1 MKNLL
6 IIFILSSTI
15 NSFSQSVFSPK
26 ENSNSL
32 GIAEDFMKNNPPTK
46 SLLNLPEVDVLPL
59 PNFKTPVLNTNNN
72 DQSYLG
78 FIKENVNFR
87 KGPSTDFAI
96 IKSLSAG
103 TQIFI
108 ISTKENNNY
117 YKVIDLST
125 NLEGYVYSTYITLDK
140 PVEVNEDDLFVET
153 GKSSLS
159 TVSQVEVYNNTSKN
173 LTIFIGGSNYL
184 FSSQEKRSISI
195 KPNEYTYRVT
205 AAGVIPYLGKDT
217 IKSGYNYSWE
227 FYIVT
232 K

>member
-6 IIFILSSTI
+6 IIFSLLLIIT
-15 NSFSQSVFSPK
+15 SFGQSVFSHK
-26 ENSNSL
+26 SNSNSL
-32 GIAEDFMKNNPPTK
+32 GIAEGFMKNNSPKK
-46 SLLNLPEVDVLPL
+46 SLLTAPDVLSL
-59 PNFKTPVLNTNNN
+59 PKLKNPVLNTNNN
-72 DQSYLG
+72 YQSYLG
-78 FIKENVNFR
+78 FIKETVNLR
-87 KGPSTDFAI
+87 KGPSTDFVI
-96 IKSLSAG
+96 IKSLIAG

-117 YKVIDLST
+117 YKVIDLNT
-125 NLEGYVYSTYITLDK
+125 NLEGYVYKTYITLDK
-140 PVEVNEDDLFVET
+140 PVEINEDDLFVET

-159 TVSQVEVYNNTSKN
+159 TVSQVEVYNNTNKN
-173 LTIFIGGSNYL
+173 LTVFIGGSSYL
-184 FSSQEKRSISI
+184 FSPQEKRNISI

-232 K
+232 S

>member
-32 GIAEDFMKNNPPTK
+32 GIAEDFMKNNPPAK
-46 SLLNLPEVDVLPL
+46 SLLTPPKARPL

-78 FIKENVNFR
+78 SIKENVNLR

-96 IKSLSAG
+96 IKSLIAG

-140 PVEVNEDDLFVET
+140 PVQVNEDDLFVET